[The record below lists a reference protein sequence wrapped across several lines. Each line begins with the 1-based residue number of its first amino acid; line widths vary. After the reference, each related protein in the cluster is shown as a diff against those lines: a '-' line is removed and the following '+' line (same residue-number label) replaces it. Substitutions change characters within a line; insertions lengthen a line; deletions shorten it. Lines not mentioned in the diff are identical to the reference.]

1 MTMHSVKITSDGR
14 IQIPAQLRRE
24 MNLRAGETLNLE
36 LHDGTLS
43 VRRPSK
49 TLERIRARLAPYLAP
64 DALAAFVL
72 GEPHDVD
79 ENELLADACMSA
91 VNLAEFRAVLAKNGV
106 AKETIAETVR
116 DFGFK
121 ILPFGEA
128 EADVVGNLIAPA
140 RKLNIGLGDCACI
153 ATGQIEGLTI
163 WTADRDWLKLEAPGA
178 DIRLIRNQP

>member
-64 DALAAFVL
+64 DADLQGDLKAMRI
-72 GEPHDVD
+72 E
-79 ENELLADACMSA
+79 DAQ
-91 VNLAEFRAVLAKNGV
+91 
-106 AKETIAETVR
+106 R
-116 DFGFK
+116 D
-121 ILPFGEA
+121 
-128 EADVVGNLIAPA
+128 
-140 RKLNIGLGDCACI
+140 
-153 ATGQIEGLTI
+153 TGRG
-163 WTADRDWLKLEAPGA
+163 
-178 DIRLIRNQP
+178 